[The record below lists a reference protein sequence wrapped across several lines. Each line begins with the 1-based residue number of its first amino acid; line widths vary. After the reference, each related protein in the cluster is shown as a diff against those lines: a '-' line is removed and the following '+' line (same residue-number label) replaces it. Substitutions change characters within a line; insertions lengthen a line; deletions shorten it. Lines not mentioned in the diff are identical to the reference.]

1 MFVLVS
7 CLQQHDPRLVAWA
20 VVICVISVTASLN
33 AFRRAAS
40 TEGGLQA
47 AWIVMVALLLGS
59 GVWATHFMAMLAYHQ
74 DMVVRFGLNL
84 TALSYLVA
92 VGGVGAGTAVAAH
105 SGGPKGRALGGAL
118 IGASISSMH
127 FIGVSAM
134 RLAADVQ
141 WDPVMV
147 VVAVAISLFAATVA
161 LVLATGGTQL
171 SRKVLAVVA
180 MVVAIA
186 GLHFTAMAAVTLVPV
201 ARPVAEGL
209 QGGRDLALVIG
220 ALAGLILTAG
230 VAMLISDRVARSLSS
245 LRSAL
250 DTAPAAIAAFDADGR
265 LTFWSQTYET
275 FLKSYGIVA
284 QQGMP
289 MGEILSR
296 GRDAARAEKRQGG
309 RAGHQTYDLITPDG
323 RCYQGRMQM
332 NRGGGFVVVLTDIT
346 EQQELSQREAA
357 ARRLAEDASQAK
369 SEFLANMSHE
379 IRTPL
384 NGVLG
389 MVQVMDRGPLEPEQ
403 RKRLEVIGEAGQALL
418 VLLNNILD
426 LSKIEAGKLELE
438 TYPFDLKDI
447 VTQSAAAH
455 APLAVQKDLGFRID
469 IAPEACG
476 AWNGDGGKLRQVL
489 TNLVSNALKFT
500 DEGVIEVV
508 VHPAPQGL
516 AFEVRDTGVGI
527 ASDKLKLIFE
537 QFAQADA
544 STTRRYGGTGL
555 GLAICRDLTQLMG
568 GELSVES
575 APGQG
580 SAFRFTLPLTPA
592 ESAPAA
598 AAKPTAEARGA
609 QGVLRI
615 LAAEDNPTN
624 QLILRALLEPLDIE
638 LEIVGNGREAVEA
651 SAARPFDLI
660 LMDAQMPEMNGLE
673 ATQAIRARER
683 MSAGPRTP
691 IIALTANVMR
701 HQIDAYMA
709 VGMDGFVAKPID
721 ARILVQAMESALAAP
736 AQAEDRLSA

>member
-1 MFVLVS
+1 MFALIS

-20 VVICVISVTASLN
+20 VVICVVAVTASLN
-33 AFRRAAS
+33 AYQRAAS
-40 TEGGLQA
+40 TEGGLRA
-47 AWIVMVALLLGS
+47 AWLIMVALLLGS
-59 GVWATHFMAMLAYHQ
+59 GVWATHFLAMLAYHQ

-92 VGGVGAGTAVAAH
+92 VCGIGAGAAVAAM
-105 SGGPKGRALGGAL
+105 SDTPKGRALGGAL
-118 IGASISSMH
+118 CGASISSMH

-134 RLAADVQ
+134 RLAADLQ

-147 VVAVAISLFAATVA
+147 VAAIAISVTAAPAA
-161 LVLATGGTQL
+161 LVLAVGGAEL
-171 SRKVLAVVA
+171 GRKAAAVVA

-201 ARPVAEGL
+201 DRVVAEGL

-230 VAMLISDRVARSLSS
+230 VAMLISDRVARNLSS

-250 DTAPAAIAAFDADGR
+250 DSAPAAIAAFDADGR
-265 LTFWSQTYET
+265 LTFWSQRYAA
-275 FLKSYGIVA
+275 FLKTYGIVA
-284 QQGMP
+284 RQGLP
-289 MGEILSR
+289 MGEILSK
-296 GRDAARAEKRQGG
+296 GRDVARAEKRHRG
-309 RAGHQTYDLITPDG
+309 RAGTQTHELITPDG

-369 SEFLANMSHE
+369 SDFLANMSHE

-389 MVQVMDRGPLEPEQ
+389 MAQVMDRGPLEPEQ

-438 TYPFDLKDI
+438 SYPFDLNDI

-455 APLAVQKDLGFRID
+455 APLAAQKDLAFRIE
-469 IAPEACG
+469 IAPG
-476 AWNGDGGKLRQVL
+476 AQGVWNGDGGKLRQVL
-489 TNLVSNALKFT
+489 ANLVSNALKFT
-500 DEGVIEVV
+500 SQGAIEVLV
-508 VHPAPQGL
+508 TPAPEGL
-516 AFEVRDTGVGI
+516 TFEVRDTGIGI
-527 ASDKLKLIFE
+527 PADKLKVIFE
-537 QFAQADA
+537 QFAQADT

-555 GLAICRDLTQLMG
+555 GLTICRELTELMG
-568 GELSVES
+568 GELAVES
-575 APGQG
+575 TPGEG
-580 SAFRFTLPLTPA
+580 SAFRFTLPL
-592 ESAPAA
+592 APAA
-598 AAKPTAEARGA
+598 TSPATNAAPIPVEAPS
-609 QGVLRI
+609 QTLRI

-638 LEIVGNGREAVEA
+638 LEIVGDGREAVEA
-651 SAARPFDLI
+651 SAAQAFDLI
-660 LMDAQMPEMNGLE
+660 LMDIQMPELNGLE
-673 ATQAIRARER
+673 ATAEIRQRELAR
-683 MSAGPRTP
+683 SAPPVP

-701 HQIDAYMA
+701 HQIDEYLAA
-709 VGMDGFVAKPID
+709 GMVGFVAKPINARVLMEAIEAALTPVAEPD
-721 ARILVQAMESALAAP
+721 A
-736 AQAEDRLSA
+736 RLSA

>member
-1 MFVLVS
+1 MFALLN

-20 VVICVISVTASLN
+20 VVICVVAVTASLN
-33 AFRRAAS
+33 AYRRAAS
-40 TEGGLQA
+40 TEGGLRA
-47 AWIVMVALLLGS
+47 AWIIMVALLLGS
-59 GVWATHFMAMLAYHQ
+59 GVWATHFMAMLAYQQ
-74 DMVVRFGLNL
+74 DLVVRFGLNL

-92 VGGVGAGTAVAAH
+92 VGGIGAGTAVAAI
-105 SGGPKGRALGGAL
+105 SDTARGRALGGAL
-118 IGASISSMH
+118 CGAAISSMH

-134 RLAADVQ
+134 QLAADMQ

-147 VVAVAISLFAATVA
+147 VAAVAISVTAAPVA
-161 LVLATGGTQL
+161 LVLAAGGSHLGRKTG
-171 SRKVLAVVA
+171 AVVA

-186 GLHFTAMAAVTLVPV
+186 GLHFTAMAAVTLIPV
-201 ARPVAEGL
+201 DRVVAEGL

-230 VAMLISDRVARSLSS
+230 VAMLISERIARNLSS

-250 DTAPAAIAAFDADGR
+250 DSAPAAIAAFDAEGQ
-265 LTFWSQTYET
+265 LTFWSQSYEA

-284 QQGMP
+284 RQGMP
-289 MGEILSR
+289 MGQIISK
-296 GRDAARAEKRQGG
+296 GREAARAEKRHG
-309 RAGHQTYDLITPDG
+309 RMATHTQEVIAPDG

-346 EQQELSQREAA
+346 EQQQLSQREAA
-357 ARRLAEDASQAK
+357 ARQLAEDASQAK

-389 MVQVMDRGPLEPEQ
+389 MVQVMDRAPLEPEQ

-455 APLAVQKDLGFRID
+455 APLAVQKDLAFRID
-469 IAPEACG
+469 IAPEALG
-476 AWNGDGGKLRQVL
+476 SWNGDGGKLRQVL

-500 DEGVIEVV
+500 SQGSIDVLVR
-508 VHPAPQGL
+508 PAPGGL

-527 ASDKLKLIFE
+527 AADKLKVVFE

-555 GLAICRDLTQLMG
+555 GLSICRELTELMG
-568 GELSVES
+568 GDLTVES
-575 APGQG
+575 TPGQG
-580 SAFRFTLPLTPA
+580 SAFRFTLPLTVA
-592 ESAPAA
+592 ETVAAPIEA
-598 AAKPTAEARGA
+598 TATEVEARG
-609 QGVLRI
+609 QTLRI
-615 LAAEDNPTN
+615 LAAEDNATN
-624 QLILRALLEPLDIE
+624 QMILRALLEPLDID
-638 LEIVGNGREAVEA
+638 LVIVDDGREAVEA
-651 SAARPFDLI
+651 CSAGPFDLI
-660 LMDAQMPEMNGLE
+660 LMDIQMPEMNGLE
-673 ATQAIRARER
+673 ATAAIRQRER
-683 MSAGPRTP
+683 QASVPHVP

-701 HQIDAYMA
+701 HQIDEYLAA
-709 VGMDGFVAKPID
+709 GMVGFVAKPIN
-721 ARILVQAMESALAAP
+721 ARVLMQAIETALASP
-736 AQAEDRLSA
+736 AEADVRLSA